1 MTIEELQKAWH
12 SVKSEPRSHDELRA
26 MMYSTRSPRMRRL
39 QRKEILHL
47 FLYLSLVAA
56 VTLAFR
62 FYKDWSTG
70 IMIPVAVLEVLD
82 EYLGLR
88 YVRWLPQKGTIEK
101 TLLSHL
107 KKLKLALLL
116 SRLVH
121 VTLWT
126 ALVVVVG
133 INLQLGFWNAVLL
146 GSAAVPVVF
155 LLTQWSSRKWSQKVK
170 EVNELLKE
178 ADEEPEM
185 PVGA

>member
-1 MTIEELQKAWH
+1 
-12 SVKSEPRSHDELRA
+12 
-26 MMYSTRSPRMRRL
+26 MRRV

-47 FLYLSLVAA
+47 FISLSVVAA
-56 VTLAFR
+56 ATLAFR

-70 IMIPVAVLEVLD
+70 IMIPVAVVEVLD

-88 YVRWLPQKGTIEK
+88 YVGWLPQKDTIEK

-121 VTLWT
+121 VTVWI

-133 INLQLGFWNAVLL
+133 MNLELGFWNAVLL
-146 GSAAVPVVF
+146 GLAALPVVF
-155 LLTQWSSRKWSQKVK
+155 LLTQWSSRKWTLKVK
-170 EVNELLKE
+170 EVNALLKE
-178 ADEEPEM
+178 FYDEPEM

>member
-26 MMYSTRSPRMRRL
+26 MMYSTKSPRMRRL

-47 FLYLSLVAA
+47 FISLSVLAA
-56 VTLAFR
+56 ISLAFK
-62 FYKDWSTG
+62 FYEDWSTG
-70 IMIPVAVLEVLD
+70 IMIPLGVVEILD

-126 ALVVVVG
+126 ALVVVLG
-133 INLQLGFWNAVLL
+133 INLKVGFWNAVLL
-146 GSAAVPVVF
+146 GVAAVSGVF
-155 LLTQWSSRKWSQKVK
+155 LLTQLSFRKWSQKVK
-170 EVNELLKE
+170 EGNE
-178 ADEEPEM
+178 
-185 PVGA
+185 